1 MIRWENIAASAED
14 VHTVVNHRSGVEVSI
29 RWRAS
34 KSVSKRIEDLNIGKR
49 KWTYVWTKLHCIVLR
64 SKQCTSQENWSTT
77 SSKPP
82 KMYILL
88 PTMHALWPSRAPGKL
103 PLTSGVSHSRV
114 RVSKEN
120 RISHTCRIQRES
132 FNCELQASCITHH
145 LIVSTTENVTFI
157 FVCNSRVPYNDEF
170 SIFLANRKKF
180 KEKKQKSKSL
190 KTETESFSCFGPREF
205 LDYAK
210 KSRLNA

>member
-1 MIRWENIAASAED
+1 MWI
-14 VHTVVNHRSGVEVSI
+14 
-29 RWRAS
+29 
-34 KSVSKRIEDLNIGKR
+34 
-49 KWTYVWTKLHCIVLR
+49 KLHCIVLR

-82 KMYILL
+82 KIYILL

-120 RISHTCRIQRES
+120 RISHTCRKQRES
-132 FNCELQASCITHH
+132 FDCELQVNCITHH
-145 LIVSTTENVTFI
+145 LIVPTAKNVTFI
-157 FVCNSRVPYNDEF
+157 FVCNSRVPYNEQF
-170 SIFLANRKKF
+170 SIFLANRKKSP
-180 KEKKQKSKSL
+180 KRKKKQKSKSL

-210 KSRLNA
+210 KKSLKCLNTCGELNGANCGTGLHTKSWLFAKLF